1 MKDIIRVPRS
11 YTLKSIKNAYDIYLE
26 RKRRL
31 WKLERAYET
40 GQVDDGI
47 EYPYIVNNCKVIA
60 DTKASYIAG
69 IPPTYSASDDDVK
82 GQSIIDL
89 YKSQVKQQLDQEVTN
104 LCSRYGL
111 AFEVVY
117 LEQTV
122 RADGSMTVTPK
133 SVALS
138 PIEGFVAYDESLDP
152 DSVFGAI
159 HYVEVDDQK
168 VEHHYLDVYDT
179 HDKVRFGLST
189 DAGGSWYEV
198 PGTRQPHGFDRV
210 PIIEYRN
217 NPDMIGDFT
226 PILPLQRALNQVLTD
241 RVKDKNAFADAMLL
255 LQGVV
260 FGDTDEEVEESMG
273 RIKDTKTLSIPRDAA
288 ASFLT
293 KTFDESSVQILVDYI
308 DGQMHKVSGIP
319 NMTDEQF
326 AANASGVAIKYKLM
340 ALENLAQSFISQFNR
355 GFLRRCKLYSYAIFG
370 ADGASCEEMRVTFK
384 FNLPA
389 DSSYDAQT
397 MQIYVSNGTM
407 SRRTMMEN
415 CPYILDVDEEQKRLD
430 NEATADDER
439 NRLLMEDQRQT
450 ILRDMAD
457 QQEEDDLGDEEAS
470 DDGEDN
476 A

>member
-1 MKDIIRVPRS
+1 MKDIIRVPKD
-11 YTLKSIKNAYDIYLE
+11 YTLKSIKNAYEKYVA
-26 RKRRL
+26 RKSRL
-31 WKLERAYET
+31 IALERAYET

-69 IPPTYSASDDDVK
+69 IPPTYSAPEDDPKAQAV
-82 GQSIIDL
+82 IDL
-89 YKSQVKQQLDQEVTN
+89 YKAQVKPQLDQELTS
-104 LCSRYGL
+104 LCSRLGM
-111 AFEVVY
+111 AFEVTY

-122 RADGSMTVTPK
+122 QPDGMMTVTPK

-138 PIEGFVAYDESLDP
+138 PIEGFVAYDETLDP

-168 VEHHYLDVYDT
+168 VEHHYLDVYDS
-179 HDKVRFGLST
+179 HDKVRYTLTG
-189 DAGGSWYEV
+189 DQGGTWREME
-198 PGTRQPHGFDRV
+198 GTRQPHGFDRV
-210 PIIEYRN
+210 PITEYRN
-217 NPDMIGDFT
+217 NPDMIGDFA
-226 PILPLQRALNQVLTD
+226 PIIPLQRALNQVLTD

-260 FGDTDEEVEESMG
+260 FGDTDEEVEENMG

-293 KTFDESSVQILVDYI
+293 KTFDEASVQILVDYI

-355 GFLRRCKLYSYAIFG
+355 GFLRRCKLYSFAMFG
-370 ADGASCEEMRVTFK
+370 TDGARCEEMRVTFK

-397 MQIYVSNGTM
+397 MQVYVTNGTM

-415 CPYILDVDEEQKRLD
+415 CPYIADVDEEQRRLD
-430 NEATADDER
+430 DEATADDER
-439 NRLLMEDQRQT
+439 NRLLMEDQRQS
-450 ILRDMAD
+450 ILQDMAD
-457 QQEEDDLGDEEAS
+457 EQEDLDEETSA
-470 DDGEDN
+470 EDED